1 MSFTTK
7 CTMLEYHIL
16 KRYKYLYWEADKC
29 TGLMDRIK
37 TNLSVWMAAMA
48 DRD

>member
-1 MSFTTK
+1 
-7 CTMLEYHIL
+7 MLEYHIL

-48 DRD
+48 GIEIRPFARIR